1 MSTHS
6 VGLLGTMQAVDYD
19 TLAWSTSATEFAE
32 GTPVVVKI
40 ESASRKFVL
49 KRSDTSAE
57 IPSLQLSKSTSAG
70 WQKLFIMPDC
80 DVTIETG
87 SVTPSF

>member
-6 VGLLGTMQAVDYD
+6 VGISGTEQAVDYD

-40 ESASRKFVL
+40 ESASRKFVI

-57 IPSLQLSKSTSAG
+57 VPSLQLAKGTTTG

-80 DVTIETG
+80 DVTIDTG

>member
-32 GTPVVVKI
+32 GTPVIVKI
-40 ESASRKFVL
+40 ESASSKFL
-49 KRSDTSAE
+49 IKRADTSAE
-57 IPSLQLSKSTSAG
+57 ITALQLAKSTTTG

-80 DVTIETG
+80 DVTITTSG
-87 SVTPSF
+87 VTPSF

>member
-6 VGLLGTMQAVDYD
+6 VGISGTERAVDYD
-19 TLAWSTSATEFAE
+19 TLAWSTSAEFAE

-40 ESASRKFVL
+40 ESASRQFVI

-57 IPSLQLSKSTSAG
+57 VPSLQLAKGTTTG

-80 DVTIETG
+80 DVTINTG